1 MLHNLSMI
9 NFNWYST
16 LIQPPLAP
24 PSWLFSPVWIVLYG
38 LMIVSLIIYITT
50 ISEKNKVW
58 GYLLFV
64 VQILLNLAWTP
75 AFFGVKNIGLALLI
89 VILLDIVVIFNIIE
103 FAKFSKLSAKLIIP
117 YLLWI
122 LFATYLNTGLYI
134 LN

>member
-16 LIQPPLAP
+16 LILAP

-50 ISEKNKVW
+50 ISKKNKVW

-103 FAKFSKLSAKLIIP
+103 FAKFSKLSAKLLIP